1 MKVMM
6 TRLSF
11 PHFPADIWD
20 ENCFPPGPKFGNSC
34 RSFVNILHRYFTI
47 VGIVFP
53 STSVFI
59 VPLALLRIP
68 DDSRWF
74 RAISHLIRGNIWA
87 QNPCHARVEDI
98 DFLSGTSK
106 YFPRLTAGEMTRHN
120 LENPRW
126 ARDILKNIEEGE
138 RGRKREKEEGG
149 GEGTVWKINEKT
161 DELRMLRAADSGRC
175 WREILIDFVGCSR
188 IIGWE

>member
-138 RGRKREKEEGG
+138 RGRKREKEGERGRGWGGNCLKNKWENRWAENVEGG
-149 GEGTVWKINEKT
+149 RFRPVLTRDIDW
-161 DELRMLRAADSGRC
+161 LC
-175 WREILIDFVGCSR
+175 WM
-188 IIGWE
+188 